1 MAAVM
6 PAHTGEVA
14 PEAPDTRAFRQAMRC
29 LAGGVCVITACD
41 GQDGGDGLGRTGLT
55 ATSVVSLSVDP
66 AELVVSV
73 NQNSSTW
80 PVLLAARR
88 FGVNVLTTDQVD
100 VAQQFAG
107 VGGLRGSQRFAGARW
122 QRTDDG
128 VWLLA
133 TGRCAGSICLNG
145 RADVGAS
152 QPRAGGRQGRRHPM
166 ARPPACEAIG
176 GPLLYWQGAYG
187 ALTAA
192 PVEG

>member
-14 PEAPDTRAFRQAMRC
+14 PEAPDARAFRQAMRC

-133 TGRCAGSICLNG
+133 DALAAFACTVEQMWVHRSHALVVGRV
-145 RADVGAS
+145 DVI
-152 QPRAGGRQGRRHPM
+152 PWHDRRL
-166 ARPPACEAIG
+166 ARP
-176 GPLLYWQGAYG
+176 
-187 ALTAA
+187 
-192 PVEG
+192 